1 MPFYCVPT
9 GARWQFS
16 LLHLC
21 GQGQWVPSAGLL
33 CCLEFDPLRSMCRDL
48 AAAHLPHVVWRA
60 HPPPLPPF
68 FGFAGAAKV
77 FGADSLADRE
87 WPADQQ
93 QMLMTP

>member
-1 MPFYCVPT
+1 MLLPYC
-9 GARWQFS
+9 
-16 LLHLC
+16 
-21 GQGQWVPSAGLL
+21 
-33 CCLEFDPLRSMCRDL
+33 CCPLIHRDL

-77 FGADSLADRE
+77 FGAEGPAE

>member
-1 MPFYCVPT
+1 MLFPN
-9 GARWQFS
+9 
-16 LLHLC
+16 
-21 GQGQWVPSAGLL
+21 
-33 CCLEFDPLRSMCRDL
+33 CCCPLPPYPRDL

-77 FGADSLADRE
+77 FGAEGTAE